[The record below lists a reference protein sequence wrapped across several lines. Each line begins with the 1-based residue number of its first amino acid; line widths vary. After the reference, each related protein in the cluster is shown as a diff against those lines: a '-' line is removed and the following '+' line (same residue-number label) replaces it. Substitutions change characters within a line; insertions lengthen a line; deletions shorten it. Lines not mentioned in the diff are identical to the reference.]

1 MQQSL
6 AKSVL
11 AAALVCIGCETSPH
25 YHQAASCQPGCNA
38 CSTQSGCQPGLVQH
52 WDFIPTDDDAEDFA
66 EDAAH
71 RRLHQLRRCS
81 HERLTL
87 DYREGFIQAYED
99 IAKGGNGVVP
109 AVPPKRYW
117 KSRYRSPQGR
127 MDAYQWF
134 AGYESGANMAF
145 ADGVAEYRAIPSSF
159 DYEYACGYQICPA
172 GHHCG
177 PLEGA
182 TPAHS
187 SPEQL
192 TPIPEPFSQQQ
203 APVEAAP
210 PPAPA
215 AADDPEIPPM
225 PSDGPEQPVQDDR
238 SAGGDPQRLL
248 PAPPSEIRADVEP
261 GVIEQSDEA
270 LPPFFGA
277 GHTEF

>member
-11 AAALVCIGCETSPH
+11 AAALICIGCETSPH

-87 DYREGFIQAYED
+87 DYREGFVQAYED

-172 GHHCG
+172 GCQS
-177 PLEGA
+177 A
-182 TPAHS
+182 PAYA

-192 TPIPEPFSQQQ
+192 TPIPEPFSQHQ

-215 AADDPEIPPM
+215 PADEPVTAPK
-225 PSDGPEQPVQDDR
+225 PSAEPKQPAGEDR
-238 SAGGDPQRLL
+238 SAHRQEQLRL
-248 PAPPSEIRADVEP
+248 PAPPAEFEEVDA
-261 GVIEQSDEA
+261 GLIERHDA
-270 LPPFFGA
+270 ANLPFYGA
-277 GHTEF
+277 GHTDF